1 MLLPWARCEAFRHQW
16 NGDVAMLAPAW
27 GHHLHGSFTAS
38 GYVRGVRRMRV
49 LLTARRTSEDEF
61 IPGAHDA
68 SHARDTLVVFTGP
81 AGGLQQLVPHRELI
95 RRRLM
100 EILSARVRRLLVD
113 PQSPP
118 QPQPPHTDFV
128 IGVHVRRANRLPLD
142 FREPR
147 AGPRHAL
154 PDSWFVRCI
163 QNLRKVLG
171 FAAPVR
177 LFSDAP
183 APELRVLLAM
193 PNVSLAPRRERLP
206 IADLLALSRSKILIA
221 SAHSMFS
228 QWAAL
233 FGEMPSL
240 WYPGCAPLLN
250 ADRLDYEVE
259 TDVEGHFTR
268 DFAGVVESLSLTLNP

>member
-1 MLLPWARCEAFRHQW
+1 
-16 NGDVAMLAPAW
+16 
-27 GHHLHGSFTAS
+27 
-38 GYVRGVRRMRV
+38 
-49 LLTARRTSEDEF
+49 
-61 IPGAHDA
+61 
-68 SHARDTLVVFTGP
+68 
-81 AGGLQQLVPHRELI
+81 
-95 RRRLM
+95 
-100 EILSARVRRLLVD
+100 
-113 PQSPP
+113 
-118 QPQPPHTDFV
+118 V
-128 IGVHVRRANRLPLD
+128 IGVHVRRADRIPLD

-177 LFSDAP
+177 LFSDSP
-183 APELRVLLAM
+183 ASELRVLLAM
-193 PNVSLAPRRERLP
+193 PNVSLAPRRPRLA
-206 IADLLALSRSKILIA
+206 IADLVALSRSRILIA

-228 QWAAL
+228 QWATL

-259 TDVEGHFTR
+259 TDVEGHFSR
-268 DFAGVVESLSLTLNP
+268 EFADVVESLSLTLNP